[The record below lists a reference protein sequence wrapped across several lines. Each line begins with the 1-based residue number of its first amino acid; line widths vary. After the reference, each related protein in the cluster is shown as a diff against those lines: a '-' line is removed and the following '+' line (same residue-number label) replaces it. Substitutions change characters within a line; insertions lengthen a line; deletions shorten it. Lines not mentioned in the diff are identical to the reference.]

1 MSGIYMFS
9 YQKNNRYFAQ
19 VAEGVELIA
28 AKEISELGAT
38 EVKESYRGLYF
49 SADKATLYR
58 INLCSRLCSTITASL
73 ILFDCHSSKYL
84 YKTAIKQPW
93 ELLLDEDKSFVIS
106 ATVANSKIK
115 HSQYAAQVL
124 KDAIV
129 DYFRERSG
137 RRPSI
142 DKRTPDLWLDLYISN
157 NKATISINT
166 SGESLHRRGYRAE
179 SVEAPMQ
186 ETLAATI
193 IKFSGWDGS
202 KPLIDPMCGSG
213 TLLCEALMQYAN
225 IPANMLRQHFGFQT
239 LPDFDPTIWETV
251 KNEAAAG
258 IRTIPAGLIIG
269 SDSDSEAIQS
279 AKTNAANIGAGKK
292 IHFSTKAFQKLPE
305 IKNSVIVCNPPYGIR
320 LKKKNEA
327 EALLEEFGNFL
338 KQSCTGSTA
347 FIYLGKK
354 ELLKS
359 VGLKPSWKKNLNNGG
374 LEGVLAKYNLY

>member
-1 MSGIYMFS
+1 MFS

-19 VAEGVELIA
+19 AANGVEGIA

-49 SADKATLYR
+49 SADPATLYR
-58 INLCSRLCSTITASL
+58 INLCSRLCSRISASL

-84 YKTAIKQPW
+84 YKTAFKQPW
-93 ELLLDEDKSFVIS
+93 ELLLDENKSFVIS
-106 ATVANSKIK
+106 ATAVNSKIK

-129 DYFRERSG
+129 DYFREKSG
-137 RRPSI
+137 RRPSV

-166 SGESLHRRGYRAE
+166 SGESLHRRGYREE

-202 KPLIDPMCGSG
+202 KPIIDPMCGSG
-213 TLLCEALMQYAN
+213 TLLCEALMQHAN
-225 IPANMLRQHFGFQT
+225 IPANILRQHFGFEA
-239 LPDFDPTIWETV
+239 LPDFDPHIWESV
-251 KNEAAAG
+251 KKEAAAA
-258 IRTIPAGLIIG
+258 IRSVPDGLIIG
-269 SDSDSEAIQS
+269 SDSNSEAIKA
-279 AKTNAANIGAGKK
+279 AKNNAANITSGIK
-292 IHFSTKAFQKLPE
+292 IGFSTKSFQKLPA
-305 IKNSVIVCNPPYGIR
+305 IKNSVIVCNPPYGVR
-320 LKKKNEA
+320 LKNKNEA
-327 EALLEEFGNFL
+327 ETLLKEFGNFL
-338 KQSCTGSTA
+338 KQQCTGSTA

-354 ELLKS
+354 DLLKS
-359 VGLKPSWKKNLNNGG
+359 VGLKPSWKKQLNNGG
-374 LEGVLAKYNLY
+374 LEGILAKYTLY